1 MKFDITPQDLEGMIQ
16 RLRQWS
22 QQLSTIRNSM
32 QSYSQT
38 LRQTWRDPQFE
49 SYVSNVEMMS
59 KSLGLNSTDME
70 QTAKTLFILKQ
81 NLERTQQEYQRMIRQ
96 MQR

>member
-1 MKFDITPQDLEGMIQ
+1 MKFDISPQDLEGMIM

-22 QQLSTIRNSM
+22 QQLATIRNSM
-32 QSYSQT
+32 HSYSQN

-59 KSLGLNSTDME
+59 KSLGLNSTEME

-81 NLERTQQEYQRMIRQ
+81 NLERTQQQYQQMIN
-96 MQR
+96 QRPR

>member
-1 MKFDITPQDLEGMIQ
+1 MKFDISPQDLDGMIQ

-22 QQLSTIRNSM
+22 QQLSQIRNSM
-32 QSYSQT
+32 HTYSQS

-49 SYVSNVEMMS
+49 SYVSNVEIMS

-70 QTAKTLFILKQ
+70 QTAKSLFVLKQ
-81 NLERTQQEYQRMIRQ
+81 NLERTRQEFQRMISQGPR
-96 MQR
+96 

>member
-1 MKFDITPQDLEGMIQ
+1 MKFDISPQDLEGMIM

-22 QQLSTIRNSM
+22 QQLATIRNSM
-32 QSYSQT
+32 QSYSQN

-59 KSLGLNSTDME
+59 KSLGLNSTEME

-81 NLERTQQEYQRMIRQ
+81 NLERTQQQYQQMIN
-96 MQR
+96 QRPR

>member
-1 MKFDITPQDLEGMIQ
+1 MKFDISPQDLDGMIQ

-22 QQLSTIRNSM
+22 QQLSQIRNSM
-32 QSYSQT
+32 HTYSQS

-49 SYVSNVEMMS
+49 SYVSNVEIMS
-59 KSLGLNSTDME
+59 KSLGLNSTEME

-81 NLERTQQEYQRMIRQ
+81 NLERTQQEYQRMIN
-96 MQR
+96 QRSR

>member
-1 MKFDITPQDLEGMIQ
+1 MKFDISPQDLEGLIM

-22 QQLSTIRNSM
+22 SQLDAIRNSM
-32 QSYSQT
+32 HTYSQS

-49 SYVSNVEMMS
+49 SYVSNVEIMS
-59 KSLGLNSTDME
+59 KSLGLNSTEME

-81 NLERTQQEYQRMIRQ
+81 NLERTQQEYQRMIN
-96 MQR
+96 QRPR